1 MVSTIRGA
9 RFMTDFSK
17 LTPEQLEKMDKQ
29 VLITIIGVLQER
41 LDSISTQLNF
51 LTEQIALMNQR
62 TFGRKTE
69 RADQVPH
76 QMTLDELYQDNIFNE
91 PEILS
96 DASPEP
102 EVSEVI
108 ISSYTR
114 KKKTSREEKLE
125 GLPAR
130 VFEHTIDNDKLAEMF
145 PDGYKELPAE
155 TYKRLYMIPQT
166 FIVDEHHVHV
176 YASKK
181 NDGRIVKAERPAD
194 LFRGSLATPALVAAL
209 MTGKYVNHLPLERQS
224 SYFKNFGVQL
234 NSNTLANWMIR
245 SVDKYLATI
254 YDELHKYLYDSH
266 VIHADETPFKVIKD
280 GRDTQANSYM
290 WVYRNGACNDSRPV
304 VLYDYQPT
312 RRTDHPEE
320 FLKDYSGI
328 LVTDGYQVYHSL
340 EKKRDNL
347 TVAGCW
353 IHAKRG
359 FSEIVKAF
367 GPDKPDLVIAVN
379 AADRIS
385 EIFHLDNQLDDLTK
399 TERKRRRR
407 KDVKP
412 KVDAF
417 FTWAKDAIG
426 KVPAKGKT
434 ADALQYCLNQE
445 KYLRVFLDDASVP
458 MDNNRA
464 EQAIRPFT
472 LGRKNWVNMFSTN
485 GAQASAVIYS
495 IVETAKANG
504 LNVNAYLEYLLREL
518 SAHADDPKED
528 YITRLLPWSK
538 EAKKLCTNTK
548 YLKQ

>member
-1 MVSTIRGA
+1 
-9 RFMTDFSK
+9 MTDFSK
-17 LTPEQLEKMDKQ
+17 LTREQLEKMDKD
-29 VLITIIGVLQER
+29 VLITIVVSLQSQ
-41 LDSISTQLNF
+41 LDSISTQLNY

-69 RADQVPH
+69 KADQVPH
-76 QMTLDELYQDNIFNE
+76 QMTLDELYHDNIFNE
-91 PEILS
+91 PEVLS

-114 KKKTSREEKLE
+114 KSKTTREDKLK

-130 VFEHTIDNDKLAEMF
+130 VFQHTIDNDKLAEMF
-145 PDGYKELPAE
+145 PEGYKELPE
-155 TYKRLYMIPQT
+155 EIYKRLYIIPQT

-181 NDGRIVKAERPAD
+181 NDGTIVKAGRPAD
-194 LFRGSLATPALVAAL
+194 LFRNSLATPALVAAI
-209 MTGKYVNHLPLERQS
+209 MAGKYVNHLPLERQS
-224 SYFKNFGVQL
+224 TYFKNFDVKL
-234 NSNTLANWMIR
+234 ETNTLANWMIKA
-245 SVDKYLATI
+245 SDMYLSKV

-266 VIHADETPFKVIKD
+266 VVHADETPFKVIKD
-280 GRDTQANSYM
+280 GRDTMTNSYM
-290 WVYRNGACNDSRPV
+290 WVYRNGACSDSKQV
-304 VLYDYQPT
+304 ILYDYQPT
-312 RRTDHPEE
+312 RKTDHPEE

-347 TVAGCW
+347 KVAGCW

-359 FSEIVKAF
+359 FSNIVKAL
-367 GPDKPDLVIAVN
+367 GTDTPEYLIAD
-379 AADRIS
+379 AAVKRIS
-385 EIFHLDNQLDDLTK
+385 EISHLDNQLDDLTK
-399 TERKRRRR
+399 VERKKQRRT
-407 KDVKP
+407 VIKP

-417 FTWAKDAIG
+417 FTWVKSVLPQVPGEGTTAK
-426 KVPAKGKT
+426 
-434 ADALQYCLNQE
+434 ALKYCINQE
-445 KYLRVFLDDASVP
+445 QFLRVFLEDASVP

-472 LGRKNWVNMFSTN
+472 LGRKNWVNMFSKD
-485 GAQASAVIYS
+485 GAHASAVIYS

-504 LNVNAYLEYLLREL
+504 LNVNAYLEYLLAEM
-518 SAHADDPKED
+518 ATHANDPKED

-538 EAKKLCTNTK
+538 EVKKLCTKPQNFQNLISK
-548 YLKQ
+548 C